1 MYLKVSAP
9 IPPNE
14 FRPVRIPPQTP
25 PPHGNQSRQG
35 ESETPFIRFV
45 LLDSARNSFELCPID
60 TANVR
65 DSKQKQ
71 KMGRHEVP
79 TLMNSRQETLNP
91 KGFAKE
97 NWAHRLLI
105 QKYE

>member
-35 ESETPFIRFV
+35 ESET
-45 LLDSARNSFELCPID
+45 FELCPID